1 MSVDEIVNDIQN
13 GIVSTG
19 GADYIQLIEQVGM
32 IRTIAELILGLF
44 VTIII
49 IGLPVIIALEICY
62 INFPVMQAS
71 FNNILNK
78 TSGNINSALGLVL
91 RDAKI
96 ALTRANTVETG
107 RDVNYIYLL
116 IKLKAI
122 LIAIFSVGLVIGV
135 GPIIVQ
141 LIIKIASSIIEGF
154 RGVI

>member
-62 INFPVMQAS
+62 INFPVMQSS

-78 TSGNINSALGLVL
+78 TSGNINRALGLVL